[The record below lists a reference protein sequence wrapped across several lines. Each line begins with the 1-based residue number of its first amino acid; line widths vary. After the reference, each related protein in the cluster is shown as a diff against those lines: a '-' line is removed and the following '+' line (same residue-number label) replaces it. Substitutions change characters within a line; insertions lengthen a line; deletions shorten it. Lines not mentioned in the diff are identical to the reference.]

1 MITTLTKKTTTKYSN
16 TKVKTRNLLPNVSYR
31 RYKPEDVE
39 KTNFVIDVFS
49 FLTQHLNPTGLDR
62 KLETQLER
70 DYAKMIC
77 HTCVP
82 HKFSKFIYLKE
93 NFIELSQ
100 PHITY
105 QKAKNIVINII
116 YIINIS
122 ALKDHLRTIQYVYS
136 LPFPKIYNRTNKFGI
151 KNKSHF
157 DFFFTNWKHHKSN
170 LVLPTPRKN
179 KVVEEPIKK
188 LIPEIDIT
196 QQQQ

>member
-1 MITTLTKKTTTKYSN
+1 M
-16 TKVKTRNLLPNVSYR
+16 SYR

-49 FLTQHLNPTGLDR
+49 FLTQHLNLTGLDR

-77 HTCVP
+77 DTCVS
-82 HKFSKFIYLKE
+82 HKFSKLLYLKE
-93 NFIELSQ
+93 NIIELSQ

-105 QKAKNIVINII
+105 QKANNTVINII

-122 ALKDHLRTIQYVYS
+122 TLKDHLRTSQYVYS
-136 LPFPKIYNRTNKFGI
+136 GPFPKIYSRTNKFGI

-157 DFFFTNWKHHKSN
+157 DFIFVNWRHHKSN